1 MAMAFILSQ
10 LSSMLNVNQ
19 HVFLSNKSTLT
30 NLLESVMTDIYN
42 TNEVA
47 VTMYQFLTSIRFS
60 LPSKTGTQAA
70 CGIEGI

>member
-47 VTMYQFLTSIRFS
+47 VTMYQFLTSI
-60 LPSKTGTQAA
+60 
-70 CGIEGI
+70 